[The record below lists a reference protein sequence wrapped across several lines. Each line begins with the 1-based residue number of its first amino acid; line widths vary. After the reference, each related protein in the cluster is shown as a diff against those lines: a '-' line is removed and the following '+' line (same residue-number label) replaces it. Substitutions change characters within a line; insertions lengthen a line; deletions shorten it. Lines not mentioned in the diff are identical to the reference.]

1 MGNGEFEQ
9 ETISLLEAIREDI
22 QDNNQEISE
31 LGEKVAELDR
41 TIRGSN
47 GNQGIVT
54 ELAVLQSKVD
64 THVSEPSHKDAQSKG
79 VDSTELADAIDPKY
93 VQWSWLRDKAL
104 MPIVIAFLVW
114 FLLDILPT
122 ILANVSVPVIP

>member
-1 MGNGEFEQ
+1 MGNGE
-9 ETISLLEAIREDI
+9 ETIISLLEAIRDDI
-22 QDNNQEISE
+22 KDNNEEIAE
-31 LGEKVAELDR
+31 LGDKVAELDR

-47 GNQGIVT
+47 GDKGLVT

-64 THVSEPSHKDAQSKG
+64 THISEPSH
-79 VDSTELADAIDPKY
+79 ADAHAKVEASSSQDIADALDPKY

-122 ILANVSVPVIP
+122 ILANVTTLP

>member
-1 MGNGEFEQ
+1 MGNGE
-9 ETISLLEAIREDI
+9 ETIISLLEAIRDDI
-22 QDNNQEISE
+22 KDNNEEIAE
-31 LGEKVAELDR
+31 LGDKVAELDR

-47 GNQGIVT
+47 GDKGLVT

-64 THVSEPSHKDAQSKG
+64 THISEPSH
-79 VDSTELADAIDPKY
+79 ADAHAKVETSSSQDIADALDPKY

-122 ILANVSVPVIP
+122 ILANVTTLP